1 MIVFFSLDTLT
12 LHKLFDFELQLLII
26 YMRVISEVQLE
37 QKSVPTAVFGGL
49 KDDWICCSFTDY
61 HITSRFSYQKTI

>member
-1 MIVFFSLDTLT
+1 MQRMENQMVSFRWNMIGVFFCFFVFLDTLT
-12 LHKLFDFELQLLII
+12 LHKLFDFELQFLII

-49 KDDWICCSFTDY
+49 KDD
-61 HITSRFSYQKTI
+61 

>member
-1 MIVFFSLDTLT
+1 MQRMENQMVSFRWNMIGGFFCFLFFLDTLT
-12 LHKLFDFELQLLII
+12 LHKLFDFELQFLII

-49 KDDWICCSFTDY
+49 KDD
-61 HITSRFSYQKTI
+61 